1 MLLFLFGLPGAFA
14 DWCEAVTVDLASRAF
29 GPTVLMHADTLAQI
43 AANALQTGTTQAVV
57 SSRRPGNRLRAAVL
71 EHRRNAV
78 LALDDPG
85 PALADLVLHGGV
97 ELVAAIRAVAGSCA
111 ALLDEAAIPGAVV
124 LRRERDWPWA
134 AAVVGAIA
142 ECLQVALSADE
153 IGELAGR
160 CLAADAAER
169 QAEAVAWWNALGD
182 ADQALASGAIEP
194 FIRYR
199 ETGELPPIIWRDRLF
214 FHGDRPQEQVSGPV
228 DITGR
233 AHCLLCGPDIMLPP
247 GWWSL
252 TLTVGLAG
260 AAAEHEYLVEIVADE
275 PLGAGILRPQQ
286 QPGAELTIVFM
297 LPATTERPLRLRI
310 STLRAAFDGAI
321 TLAAASLRL
330 QAPPTPSA

>member
-14 DWCEAVTVDLASRAF
+14 DWCEAVTVDLAGRAF
-29 GPTVLMHADTLAQI
+29 GPTALMRADTLEEI
-43 AANALQTGTTQAVV
+43 AAKAVESGVTQAVV
-57 SSRRPGNRLRAAVL
+57 SSRRPGGRLRAAVL
-71 EHRRNAV
+71 EHRRQV
-78 LALDDPG
+78 ILALDDAG

-97 ELVAAIRAVAGSCA
+97 EFVAAIRAVAGSCA
-111 ALLDEAAIPGAVV
+111 ALLDDDAMPGAVV

-142 ECLQVALSADE
+142 EDLQVRLSADE
-153 IGELAGR
+153 IGDLAGR
-160 CLAADAAER
+160 CLPADAAER
-169 QAEAVAWWNALGD
+169 QAAAVAWWNALDD

-199 ETGELPPIIWRDRLF
+199 ETGDLPPIIWRDRLF
-214 FHGDRPQEQVSGPV
+214 YRGDRPQERVEGPV

-233 AHCLLCGPDIMLPP
+233 AHCLLRGPDIMLPP

-252 TLTVGLAG
+252 TLALGLAG
-260 AAAEHEYLVEIVADE
+260 AAAEHEYLVELLADE

-286 QPGAELTIVFM
+286 QSTAELTIVFM
-297 LPATTERPLRLRI
+297 LPVATERPLQLRI

-321 TLAAASLRL
+321 TLASVTLRF
-330 QAPPTPSA
+330 QAPVAA